1 MIETSILL
9 AIIIGLTEA
18 IKRIGLKTK
27 YAPLCAI
34 ALSLGLTFVT
44 MGATTESLIAGLVVG
59 LTSVGLYSGVKTTLT
74 K

>member
-9 AIIIGLTEA
+9 AIIIGLTEVT
-18 IKRIGLKTK
+18 KRLGLKSK
-27 YAPLCAI
+27 YAPLVAI
-34 ALSLGLTFVT
+34 VLSLGLTFLT
-44 MGATTESLIAGLVVG
+44 MGATKETLIAGLVVG

>member
-27 YAPLCAI
+27 YAPLFAI

-44 MGATTESLIAGLVVG
+44 MGATTDSLIAGLVVG